1 MRFVSVVKNTGGM
14 DPEAQ
19 TKTCHVNTVR
29 RDSSHGHDVHT
40 RGMPR
45 SVTVTSHRLV
55 VCARGHKNWG
65 LAQGFILFAS
75 LCSDS
80 EPVGGRAV
88 RACACARRDRQ
99 ASCKMHGKED
109 PITEKAGGRRWRRN
123 DETARSRRRLNQR
136 CKGGHAWSQGNPRSQ
151 RVRALYA

>member
-45 SVTVTSHRLV
+45 SVTVTSDRLA
-55 VCARGHKNWG
+55 VCARGHKNWASHKVSSF
-65 LAQGFILFAS
+65 LPLSAQIQNLSA
-75 LCSDS
+75 
-80 EPVGGRAV
+80 AV
-88 RACACARRDRQ
+88 R
-99 ASCKMHGKED
+99 
-109 PITEKAGGRRWRRN
+109 
-123 DETARSRRRLNQR
+123 
-136 CKGGHAWSQGNPRSQ
+136 
-151 RVRALYA
+151 